1 MVRLPA
7 NLSFRFD
14 DQTTSP
20 FLAIQPIQSIM
31 KDDTQSGIYILCYRN
46 SSDGVMKITPFASF
60 DKALDA
66 VKHQL
71 YDVWSYDLGTNEK
84 AARECIAALKSE
96 GRWFDEEND
105 DFFRIDATTLGK
117 EVEYS
122 Y

>member
-1 MVRLPA
+1 MQ
-7 NLSFRFD
+7 N
-14 DQTTSP
+14 
-20 FLAIQPIQSIM
+20 AI
-31 KDDTQSGIYILCYRN
+31 QSGIYILCYRN
-46 SSDGVMKITPFASF
+46 SSDGTMKITPFASL

-71 YDVWSYDLGTNEK
+71 YDVWSYDLETNEK
-84 AARECIAALKSE
+84 AVRECIAALKSE
-96 GRWFDEEND
+96 GQWFDEEND